1 MGALALA
8 CLLGSTRARAQ
19 DLEPKA
25 YSASPVGASFLVL
38 GLSRSTGSI
47 LTDPTLPLK
56 DVNAK
61 LNGIP
66 VAVGYTF
73 GVFGKLALVTLAVP
87 YAWGDV
93 SGLVFE
99 QARSVSRSG
108 LTDARAKFSINLL
121 GNPAAG
127 LREFVKTPRTT
138 IVGTSLTVTPPS
150 GQYDGTKLINLG
162 TNRWGFKPEVGV
174 SVPRGPW
181 DFDAYVGVWL
191 FTDNQDFFPGGETR
205 SQDRVVALQGHASYS
220 FKPRLWAAIDATWY
234 EGGGA
239 SVDGGAPAGAMN
251 NSRLGATVS
260 FPMGRR
266 QSFKVAYSSGVSA
279 RTGTNFRTLSIGYQF
294 LHFGKL

>member
-1 MGALALA
+1 MLARQHAGART
-8 CLLGSTRARAQ
+8 GF
-19 DLEPKA
+19 EPKA

-150 GQYDGTKLINLG
+150 GQYDGTKLITSAPTGGGSSRRSVCPCRGDRG
-162 TNRWGFKPEVGV
+162 TSTPMSGSGCSPTTRTSSPAAK
-174 SVPRGPW
+174 
-181 DFDAYVGVWL
+181 
-191 FTDNQDFFPGGETR
+191 TR